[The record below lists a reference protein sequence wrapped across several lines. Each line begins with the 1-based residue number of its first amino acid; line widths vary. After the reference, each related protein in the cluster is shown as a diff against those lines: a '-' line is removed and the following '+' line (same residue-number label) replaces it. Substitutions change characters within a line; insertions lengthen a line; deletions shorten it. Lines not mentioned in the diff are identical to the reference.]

1 MFPYL
6 LYLCLCFLPFSPKK
20 LFCVLSLKALV
31 VVGTGR
37 VVGEGGGSGGGMGG
51 LFNTFSFYLS
61 SALPCS
67 ARLIKLIS
75 SSLFSS
81 FLASVY
87 KI

>member
-6 LYLCLCFLPFSPKK
+6 LYLCLCFFPFSPKK
-20 LFCVLSLKALV
+20 LFCVLSLKVLV

-37 VVGEGGGSGGGMGG
+37 VVGEGGGGGGGMGG

-75 SSLFSS
+75 SSFI
-81 FLASVY
+81 LASVC